1 MTMFKQGEIK
11 SNAIV
16 LSYVYICDSCGFT
29 QTTKSE
35 TENKCEKCENG
46 KMVLVSSQT
55 DTKTTMD
62 G

>member
-1 MTMFKQGEIK
+1 MAIFKQGEIK

-29 QTTKSE
+29 QTTKNE
-35 TENKCEKCENG
+35 TENKCKQCENG

-55 DTKTTMD
+55 DIK